1 MICIDIER
9 KIINPAGE
17 KLLTIKVDIPENQ
30 LVCITG
36 PSGAGKTTLLRMIA
50 GLTRPDKGMI
60 QIGETTVFD
69 SFHKIN
75 LSPQKR
81 NIGFMFQDY
90 ALFPNMTVEENIAFA
105 QSGMK
110 DKQLINSLIKT
121 FGLETLRKQKPDKL
135 SGGEKQRTALAR
147 ALARKADLLL
157 LDEPLSAVDREMR
170 IALQDEILK
179 TQRLFNSTILL
190 VSHDEDEVKK
200 MASYIFDIEGSYI
213 ALAGDPAFC
222 IGALC

>member
-1 MICIDIER
+1 MIYIDVER
-9 KIINPAGE
+9 KIVNPDGE
-17 KLLTIKVDIPENQ
+17 KLLKIKADIPENQ
-30 LVCITG
+30 LTCITG
-36 PSGAGKTTLLRMIA
+36 HSGAGKTTLLRMIA
-50 GLTRPDKGMI
+50 GLTRPDKGII

-90 ALFPNMTVEENIAFA
+90 ALFPNMTAEENIAFA
-105 QSGMK
+105 QSKKK
-110 DKQLINSLIKT
+110 DRHYINNLIET
-121 FGLETLRKQKPDKL
+121 FGLGTLRKQKPGKL

-170 IALQDEILK
+170 TALQDEILK
-179 TQRLFNSTILL
+179 IQRLFNSTILL
-190 VSHDEDEVKK
+190 VSHDEDEINK
-200 MASYIFDIEGSYI
+200 MASMVFDLDNEK
-213 ALAGDPAFC
+213 
-222 IGALC
+222 

>member
-9 KIINPAGE
+9 KIVNPDGE
-17 KLLTIKVDIPENQ
+17 KLLKIKADIPENQ
-30 LVCITG
+30 LTCITG

-50 GLTRPDKGMI
+50 GLTRPDKGTI
-60 QIGETTVFD
+60 QIGETTFFN

-105 QSGMK
+105 QSGKK
-110 DKQLINSLIKT
+110 DKQLINNLIKT
-121 FGLETLRKQKPDKL
+121 FGLESLRKQKPDKL

-157 LDEPLSAVDREMR
+157 LDEPLSAVDKEMR
-170 IALQDEILK
+170 KTLQNEILK
-179 TQRLFNSTILL
+179 IQRLFNLTILL
-190 VSHDEDEVKK
+190 VSHDEDEINK
-200 MASYIFDIEGSYI
+200 MTSMVFDLDNEKIKFYNR
-213 ALAGDPAFC
+213 
-222 IGALC
+222 LCEEHQ